1 MSRRE
6 EDVAKEMFVV
16 NSHDLILFFTDKGKV
31 FKMKG
36 YEIPEASR
44 TAKGTPVINFLNLD
58 SGERVTAIIP
68 MRDYNEDDY
77 LVMATLKGTIKKTP
91 IDQFENIRNN
101 GLIAIN
107 LKEDDRLIGVSDARG
122 NENIY
127 IVTKMGKAIAFS
139 GDEVRS
145 IGRTAA
151 GVRAINLED
160 DDEVVAMELDD
171 GTSKARMF
179 VLTENGYGKRTS
191 LDEYR
196 LQSRGG
202 KGVMTYDKT
211 KFEKTGYIVGAALVT
226 TDDEIMIINSSG
238 VIIRIRAKEVST
250 SGRTTQGVKIMKVDE
265 DDRIVSFAKVVD
277 RDSDDDDDSESADDP
292 QQTLF

>member
-1 MSRRE
+1 
-6 EDVAKEMFVV
+6 
-16 NSHDLILFFTDKGKV
+16 
-31 FKMKG
+31 
-36 YEIPEASR
+36 
-44 TAKGTPVINFLNLD
+44 
-58 SGERVTAIIP
+58 
-68 MRDYNEDDY
+68 
-77 LVMATLKGTIKKTP
+77 
-91 IDQFENIRNN
+91 
-101 GLIAIN
+101 
-107 LKEDDRLIGVSDARG
+107 
-122 NENIY
+122 
-127 IVTKMGKAIAFS
+127 
-139 GDEVRS
+139 
-145 IGRTAA
+145 
-151 GVRAINLED
+151 
-160 DDEVVAMELDD
+160 MELDD

-250 SGRTTQGVKIMKVDE
+250 SGRTTQGVKIMKVDD

-277 RDSDDDDDSESADDP
+277 RDSDDGDDSESADDP